1 MEVWKFLQQT
11 AHFSQVTLPVT
22 VTIWNT
28 TDSKKTDFL
37 AKKDAGKLITHI
49 MLGRAHVLSFWT
61 QSNPTMDSS
70 AHRRWEIP
78 ERGTISCPRLCTF
91 IHPPTRWLCPWFG
104 CSALL
109 CSGCAVFWGNLS
121 QSQRPLPS
129 SFPCHQIC
137 PSSPAMM
144 SPGCSAG
151 KSNSP
156 HPQI

>member
-1 MEVWKFLQQT
+1 MFGAQTPVMTWGIWLHSRSQELVLTLQ
-11 AHFSQVTLPVT
+11 AP
-22 VTIWNT
+22 
-28 TDSKKTDFL
+28 
-37 AKKDAGKLITHI
+37 
-49 MLGRAHVLSFWT
+49 
-61 QSNPTMDSS
+61 SS
-70 AHRRWEIP
+70 SHPSLHRRVP
-78 ERGTISCPRLCTF
+78 SRLCAPCITSSGELIPQRVTSSRASF